1 MYAVPSFAALLQFIA
16 RLIFANKKPAPN
28 QGRVDVGLA
37 APGIGSGLTPRRC
50 QGARSCLIGTRGTTL
65 VPV

>member
-28 QGRVDVGLA
+28 QGRVDFGLP
-37 APGIGSGLTPRRC
+37 APGIGSGLTPVVAKVRVL
-50 QGARSCLIGTRGTTL
+50 A
-65 VPV
+65 